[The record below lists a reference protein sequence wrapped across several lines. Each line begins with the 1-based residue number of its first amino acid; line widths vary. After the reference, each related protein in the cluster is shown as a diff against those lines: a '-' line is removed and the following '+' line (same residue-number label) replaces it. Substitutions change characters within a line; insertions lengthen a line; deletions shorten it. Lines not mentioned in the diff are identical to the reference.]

1 MTRGRP
7 PEKAIDQAAGIAG
20 RRGDFIA
27 IPGTRGDSFDI
38 IIFEKFRTIF
48 VKVKRS
54 LTNFTWPAEVLN
66 QYEREIA
73 HVHRVPLTTVTAR
86 EFWVRHP
93 NGKWQFFL
101 IRHDSVI
108 EVRADGNWTLP
119 AELHIMTSGPAGEES
134 SPVVS
139 PDSTVSDTQ

>member
-7 PEKAIDQAAGIAG
+7 PEKAIDQAAEIAG

-27 IPGTRGDSFDI
+27 IPGTRSDSFDI

-54 LTNFTWPAEVLN
+54 LTNFSWPADVLH

-73 HVHRVPLTTVTAR
+73 RVHRVPLTMVTAR

-93 NGKWQFFL
+93 NGKWQYFL
-101 IRHDSVI
+101 IRHDSVV
-108 EVRADGNWTLP
+108 EVRADGNWTPP
-119 AELHIMTSGPAGEES
+119 AELPIITSGPAGEES
-134 SPVVS
+134 SPDGG
-139 PDSTVSDTQ
+139 PNPTPEDKK

>member
-1 MTRGRP
+1 MTRGKP
-7 PEKAIDQAAGIAG
+7 PEKAIDQAAEIAG

-54 LTNFTWPAEVLN
+54 LTNFTWAAEVLH

-73 HVHRVPLTTVTAR
+73 RVHRVPLTTVTAR

-93 NGKWQFFL
+93 SGKWQYFL
-101 IRHDSVI
+101 IRHDSVV
-108 EVRADGNWTLP
+108 EVRADGNYTPP
-119 AELHIMTSGPAGEES
+119 AELPLIAPGP
-134 SPVVS
+134 PVGGGTPEGS
-139 PDSTVSDTQ
+139 PDSTPSDK